1 MSDNIPI
8 ENHLRHLVCEDD
20 HPRQPPLCFSNTQ
33 YWRYCIHGDFSRA
46 LQRIVET
53 MDDYHATS
61 EALFENRK
69 LLETARARHAT
80 LMMQLEVSQENET
93 RRMLEMQRLEEEK
106 REFEQNCITLQD
118 TLAAVQQGCE
128 MRTYRYKRKLQDISA
143 ALIDTDEEDSTPPAK
158 QSVPTQTSLLDTAVL
173 VSDASEAEDNDASDD
188 DDSSSSSDSSDS
200 SMVDLIC
207 HPNMQSSG
215 SELSDLS
222 TVTNPVMSE
231 QSVSTC
237 SSAGPV
243 LADWT
248 KYIDVVN

>member
-33 YWRYCIHGDFSRA
+33 YWRHCIHGDFSRA

-61 EALFENRK
+61 EALFENRR
-69 LLETARARHAT
+69 LLETARARLAT
-80 LMMQLEVSQENET
+80 LMQQLEVAQENET
-93 RRMLEMQRLEEEK
+93 RRVLELQQLEEEK

-118 TLAAVQQGCE
+118 TLAAVQQGCA
-128 MRTYRYKRKLQDISA
+128 MRTYRFKRKLEDISA
-143 ALIDTDEEDSTPPAK
+143 ALVDTDEEDSTPPAK

-173 VSDASEAEDNDASDD
+173 VSDASEAEDNDSDD
-188 DDSSSSSDSSDS
+188 EEDSSSSDSSDS

-207 HPNMQSSG
+207 HSNMQSSG

>member
-20 HPRQPPLCFSNTQ
+20 HPREPPLCFSNTQ
-33 YWRYCIHGDFSRA
+33 YWRHCIHGDFSRA

-69 LLETARARHAT
+69 LLETARARLAT
-80 LMMQLEVSQENET
+80 LMQQLEVSQENET

-118 TLAAVQQGCE
+118 TLAAVQQGCA
-128 MRTYRYKRKLQDISA
+128 MRTYRFKRKLEDISA
-143 ALIDTDEEDSTPPAK
+143 VLIDTDDEGSPPPAK
-158 QSVPTQTSLLDTAVL
+158 RSVPTQTSFLDTAIM
-173 VSDASEAEDNDASDD
+173 VSSASEAEDNDNDD
-188 DDSSSSSDSSDS
+188 EEDSSSSDSSDS

-207 HPNMQSSG
+207 HSNMQSSG
-215 SELSDLS
+215 SKLPDLS

-243 LADWT
+243 LANWT
-248 KYIDVVN
+248 SYIDVVN